1 MSKFIRSTV
10 SLLLTLASSSVLAN
24 RELATKYDCFS
35 CHAIEYKSI
44 GPAYRDVAA
53 KYGTSPDSIATLA
66 ARIRSGGSGKWGTYA
81 MPSQSKVTESEAL
94 DLSKWILGGA
104 H

>member
-1 MSKFIRSTV
+1 MSKFIRGTV

-35 CHAIEYKSI
+35 CHAVEYKLI

-53 KYGTSPDSIATLA
+53 KYGTSPESIASLA
-66 ARIRSGGSGKWGTYA
+66 ARIRSGGTGKWGTYA
-81 MPSQSKVTESEAL
+81 MPSQNKVTEAEAFEL
-94 DLSKWILGGA
+94 AKLIMNCAK
-104 H
+104 